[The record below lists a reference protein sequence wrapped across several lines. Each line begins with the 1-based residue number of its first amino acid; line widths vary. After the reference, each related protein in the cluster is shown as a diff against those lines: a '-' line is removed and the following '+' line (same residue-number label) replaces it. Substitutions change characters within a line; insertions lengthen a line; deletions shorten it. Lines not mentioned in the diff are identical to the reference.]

1 MTRPSAT
8 REAPADE
15 GLSLVE
21 LIVSMAIFTILVSVV
36 MGGVV
41 VMSRN
46 TVRTDL
52 TVAASD
58 GVRTAFQRMD
68 RQVRYAEAINF
79 PGSGSL
85 GRQYVEFRV
94 GATVSANGKAMCT
107 QWRWDPTTRQVQ
119 RRTWEDKPSPAVPS
133 FGAVVSGVQPP
144 VAGDTAP
151 YPFQLLKATDA
162 NPRQRLVMRLRAGDP
177 KFSRTVESESEFV
190 ARNSSK
196 NSITNS
202 DAVVAGQSD
211 IPVCMAG
218 GRP

>member
-1 MTRPSAT
+1 MT
-8 REAPADE
+8 
-15 GLSLVE
+15 LVE
-21 LIVSMAIFTILVSVV
+21 LLVSMAIFTILVSVV

-41 VMSRN
+41 IMSRN
-46 TVRTDL
+46 TVRTDM

-79 PGSGSL
+79 PGSGAD
-85 GRQYVEFRV
+85 GRRYVEFRV

-107 QWRWDPTTRQVQ
+107 QWRWDPTTGRVE
-119 RRTWEDKPSPAVPS
+119 RRSWEDKPSPSIPGFSTIVSDVQAPLS
-133 FGAVVSGVQPP
+133 GGA
-144 VAGDTAP
+144 DP
-151 YPFQLLKATDA
+151 YPFRMVKATDA
-162 NPRQRLVMRLRAGDP
+162 NPRQRLVMRLRVGDP
-177 KFSRTVESESEFV
+177 SFTRTVESESEFV

-196 NSITNS
+196 NSLTNNDS
-202 DAVVAGQSD
+202 VSAGVSD